1 MNKTELEEH
10 VRESGEENLV
20 IRINGWLGSG
30 GEGTVVMDDLRV
42 RQVSTEEL
50 DQINL
55 NDTMTNLAN
64 NSKCIQV
71 IKMPSYLLP
80 SEPLCQDYDPGNCSA
95 RFTRYYYSLGADACI
110 MFQWSGCGGND
121 NRHSSEEACLEACTA
136 AGPGEGEGAV
146 TTSAELTR
154 ANEVCALEAESGNCS
169 ASSTRYHFSPET
181 GSCVA
186 FTYTGCQVKCC
197 RKYSDKQSKVDLSGK

>member
-55 NDTMTNLAN
+55 NNTMTNLAN

-71 IKMPSYLLP
+71 SIIICNLQ
-80 SEPLCQDYDPGNCSA
+80 SE
-95 RFTRYYYSLGADACI
+95 I
-110 MFQWSGCGGND
+110 
-121 NRHSSEEACLEACTA
+121 
-136 AGPGEGEGAV
+136 
-146 TTSAELTR
+146 
-154 ANEVCALEAESGNCS
+154 
-169 ASSTRYHFSPET
+169 
-181 GSCVA
+181 
-186 FTYTGCQVKCC
+186 
-197 RKYSDKQSKVDLSGK
+197 